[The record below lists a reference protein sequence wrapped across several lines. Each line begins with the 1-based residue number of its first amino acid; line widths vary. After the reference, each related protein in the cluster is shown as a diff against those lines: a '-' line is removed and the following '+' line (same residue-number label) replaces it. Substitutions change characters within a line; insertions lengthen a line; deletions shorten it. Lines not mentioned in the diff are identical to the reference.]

1 MCWVKEL
8 KDPWRYTWAKLML
21 IRSIPTVVDTQIGK
35 SNGKSLFNNNY
46 RKLFPFVNKFP
57 HVKNKRT
64 ENIYIYIPI
73 LNPLEPNL
81 KKKKR
86 GRGGFERRISSVI
99 GGGIFSPVTIFVA
112 CIVLFSRCRSRR
124 KEGWRGDKTHP
135 GRIPL
140 PPLSCRGL
148 LGWSQSIMAAR
159 VRRLSTLLVKK
170 ECSCP

>member
-86 GRGGFERRISSVI
+86 GRGGFEGSPPSSEEA
-99 GGGIFSPVTIFVA
+99 FSLRL
-112 CIVLFSRCRSRR
+112 LFS
-124 KEGWRGDKTHP
+124 WRASCYFRGIGVGEKRVDEAIKRTP
-135 GRIPL
+135 DESPS
-140 PPLSCRGL
+140 PLSLAEDCWGGL
-148 LGWSQSIMAAR
+148 NR
-159 VRRLSTLLVKK
+159 
-170 ECSCP
+170 

>member
-64 ENIYIYIPI
+64 ENIYIYT
-73 LNPLEPNL
+73 NF
-81 KKKKR
+81 K
-86 GRGGFERRISSVI
+86 SSR
-99 GGGIFSPVTIFVA
+99 T
-112 CIVLFSRCRSRR
+112 
-124 KEGWRGDKTHP
+124 
-135 GRIPL
+135 
-140 PPLSCRGL
+140 
-148 LGWSQSIMAAR
+148 
-159 VRRLSTLLVKK
+159 
-170 ECSCP
+170 